1 MRRHWVSAGKWAWG
15 ICVLVAVV
23 AVLWRSR
30 VDILRMLEQVPL
42 WMLAASFLCTVAAKF
57 LLGENARIAARHSGI
72 ELDYPTAARL
82 YNLSQLGK
90 YIPGSIWQF
99 VGRAAA
105 YRNLGA
111 GYGAIRDSL
120 VTESLWVVAG
130 AAVTGVVLSGR
141 TIIDIL
147 ERSLGPVVRWWFVGG
162 FVLVA
167 MAMVALF
174 LLKRTALL
182 RYLRS
187 AIPTPRAL
195 LVQGGIW
202 LLLGAAFWVLAH
214 ACGMPAGLGFSIG
227 LFATAYAVGFLVPIA
242 PAGLGVRDA
251 ILTLGLMPYA
261 SAGEA
266 LAVTAVSRL
275 IYLAVE
281 LLLVG
286 IQGPVF
292 RRLAREHVTSSQP

>member
-1 MRRHWVSAGKWAWG
+1 
-15 ICVLVAVV
+15 VLAAIA

-30 VDILRMLEQVPL
+30 ADILRMLEQVPS
-42 WMLAASFLCTVAAKF
+42 WMLAASFLCTMAAKF
-57 LLGENARIAARHSGI
+57 LLGENARIAARHGGI
-72 ELDYPTAARL
+72 ELDYATAARL

-120 VTESLWVVAG
+120 MTESLWVVGGAG
-130 AAVTGVVLSGR
+130 AIGLTLSGSA
-141 TIIDIL
+141 IVGIL
-147 ERSLGPVVRWWFVGG
+147 DQGLGPVVRWWFIGG
-162 FVLVA
+162 FALVVLAAAV
-167 MAMVALF
+167 MLF
-174 LLKRTALL
+174 LRRSALL

-195 LVQGGIW
+195 LVQAGIW
-202 LLLGAAFWVLAH
+202 ALLGTAFWVLAH
-214 ACGMPAGLGFSIG
+214 ACGMPAALGFSIG

-281 LLLVG
+281 LLLVA
-286 IQGPVF
+286 IQEPLFRKLAPRPSADPPGP
-292 RRLAREHVTSSQP
+292 

>member
-1 MRRHWVSAGKWAWG
+1 VSVGKWIWG
-15 ICVLVAVV
+15 ICVLVAIA

-30 VDILRMLEQVPL
+30 ADILRMLDQVPL
-42 WMLAASFLCTVAAKF
+42 WMLAGSFLCTVAAKF
-57 LLGENARIAARHSGI
+57 LLGDNARIAARRSGI
-72 ELDYPTAARL
+72 ELDYATAARL
-82 YNLSQLGK
+82 YNMSQLGK

-120 VTESLWVVAG
+120 MTESLWVVAG
-130 AAVTGVVLSGR
+130 AAITGLVLSGHA
-141 TIIDIL
+141 IVGIL
-147 ERSLGPVVRWWFVGG
+147 EHGVGPVVRWWFAGG
-162 FVLVA
+162 FLLVA
-167 MAMVALF
+167 VVMVVLL

-187 AIPTPRAL
+187 AIPPPRAL
-195 LVQGGIW
+195 LVQAGIW
-202 LLLGAAFWVLAH
+202 LLLGTAFWVLAH
-214 ACGMPAGLGFSIG
+214 ACGMPAEFGFSIG

-251 ILTLGLMPYA
+251 VLTLGLMPYA
-261 SAGEA
+261 STGEA

-275 IYLAVE
+275 IYLVVE

-286 IQGPVF
+286 IQEPLF
-292 RRLAREHVTSSQP
+292 RKLAPRAPAASPPP